1 MDVRTKKNGM
11 NKIRLIGVFTLLIG
25 ISGHF
30 FLDKEIN
37 GFWIGAAMG
46 VGIAL
51 IVTGKIKKVW

>member
-1 MDVRTKKNGM
+1 M

-25 ISGHF
+25 IAGHF

-51 IVTGKIKKVW
+51 IVTGKVKKVW